1 MIMAILSANPV
12 WLDEMDQ
19 TWSAT
24 GGDCGKAA
32 PMKATLCVKV

>member
-1 MIMAILSANPV
+1 MIMVILSANPV

-24 GGDCGKAA
+24 GGTVAK
-32 PMKATLCVKV
+32 LHQ